1 MQITKLDEE
10 TGVRQPTI
18 SKNTSAGR
26 EFFRSATWQDGD
38 TTTTVTAIAFV
49 SGIRARRN
57 ADGSRDFLGEFTR
70 FEVLGRDEFVQYV
83 ERAAFLWD
91 RERSGVT
98 EHAMDYSNEIGLFYQ
113 DSVTAA
119 EEQCRIF
126 MDSLD
131 FNQHFDPAAWK

>member
-1 MQITKLDEE
+1 MQITELDQE

-26 EFFRSATWQDGD
+26 EFFRSATWRDGG
-38 TTTTVTAIAFV
+38 TTVTVTAIAFV

-57 ADGSRDFLGEFTR
+57 ADGSVDFLGEVTR
-70 FEVLGRDEFVQYV
+70 FDVLGRDEYVQYV

-91 RERSGVT
+91 RERGGVT
-98 EHAMDYSNEIGLFYQ
+98 EHAMDYTNEIGLFY
-113 DSVTAA
+113 SPTLEEA
-119 EEQCRIF
+119 EKQCGIF

-131 FNQHFDPAAWK
+131 FDRQFDPAAWA